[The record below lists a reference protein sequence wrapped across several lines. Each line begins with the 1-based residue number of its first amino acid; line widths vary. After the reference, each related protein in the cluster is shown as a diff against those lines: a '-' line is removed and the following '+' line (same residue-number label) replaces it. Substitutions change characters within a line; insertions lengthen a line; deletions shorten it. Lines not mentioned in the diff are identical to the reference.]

1 VILNAPNDE
10 LARGIKMILTNR
22 WLKRFSEDAN
32 GNVAIMV
39 GLSAI
44 PIMFGLALSVDYGGW
59 INQRTDLA
67 AAADAAS
74 LAGARELADVFID
87 RKDGEAVERATA
99 VATKYALA
107 NEGEQESPYVDVT
120 TASDPMTVS
129 VKLTASGK
137 QYFSKA
143 VSEQSVKVGFTSVA
157 AAVQVANACVVA
169 LSKTADPGIEYNLQ
183 GDVIANECSIW
194 ANSETAN
201 STNGNGSGKV
211 VADANCSVGKADVT
225 SGFNVNPGARSDC
238 IPVKDPFADWDLPD
252 IPEGPCQKNPIK
264 GTGEQPPLTPGKYCN
279 IKAVGQ
285 AKVTLNP
292 GNYFIDGGTLDMV
305 GGSELYGE
313 GVTLIFINGANI
325 NLGGV
330 ATLNLSAPEAGPNAG
345 MVLASG
351 RGEPEGLSTLKGT
364 TEFKIQGN
372 VYMPTHEI
380 VWTGGP
386 EADLPAEYTTLVASK
401 IRFNGSTVSTFRHK
415 GGSGSDEGA
424 RAFSHVHLIK

>member
-1 VILNAPNDE
+1 MNMVSS
-10 LARGIKMILTNR
+10 NR
-22 WLKRFSEDAN
+22 LLKRFSQDN
-32 GNVAIMV
+32 GGNVAIMV

-87 RKDGEAVERATA
+87 RKDGEAVDRAKA

-107 NEGEQESPYVDVT
+107 NESEQESPYVEV
-120 TASDPMTVS
+120 AAAGNPMTVS
-129 VKLTASGK
+129 VKLAASGK

-143 VSEQSVKVGFTSVA
+143 VSDQGVKVGFTSVA

-183 GDVIANECSIW
+183 GDVIANGCSIW
-194 ANSETAN
+194 ANSETTN

-211 VADANCSVGKADVT
+211 EADTNCSVGKADVT
-225 SGFNVNPGARSDC
+225 SGFQVNPGARSDC
-238 IPVKDPFADWDLPD
+238 IPVKDPFADWTP
-252 IPEGPCQKNPIK
+252 PEPPVDKCQKFSI
-264 GTGEQPPLTPGKYCN
+264 TGSGAQTVSPGKYCS
-279 IKAVGQ
+279 IKIVGQ
-285 AKVTLNP
+285 AKVTFAP
-292 GNYFIDGGTLDMV
+292 GVYYIDGGTLDV
-305 GGSELYGE
+305 IGGGELYGD
-313 GVTLIFINGANI
+313 GVTLVFINGGRVD
-325 NLGGV
+325 LGGV
-330 ATLNLSAPEAGPNAG
+330 AVIDLSAPETGPTAG
-345 MVLASG
+345 MALTSG
-351 RGEPEGLSTLKGT
+351 RDEPAGLSTLKGT
-364 TEFKIQGN
+364 SAFKIEGN
-372 VYMPTHEI
+372 VYMPTHEV

-386 EADLPAEYTTLVASK
+386 EASLPAEYTTLVASK
-401 IRFNGSTVSTFRHK
+401 IRFNGSSTTTFRHK